1 MEAAASAAI
10 LAGGKSTRMRTA
22 KAFLEVGGQAVI
34 SRIVTELA
42 CRFDEVLVVTN
53 EPSRYEGVG
62 GRVVTD
68 IIPGRG
74 PLSGI
79 HSALH
84 HAAHPLVFV
93 TACDMPF
100 VSGIL
105 ARGLVALIDGY
116 DCAVPV
122 VHNYVEPLFAVY
134 RRSCLKP
141 IEDCLNE
148 GRLKVV
154 DLFSRVRVKYIKESE
169 IPGPVMPETFFN
181 INYPRDWARARAM
194 VRHGGTPPELPPF
207 ICIAGTSGAGKTVL
221 VTRLVHALRRRGLR
235 VGTVKHAP
243 HGAELLVEGTDSWRH
258 FQSGAEMSV
267 VVTPDAVAAVRRTGE
282 ETPLED
288 VLAGMTGV
296 DLVLVEGYKG
306 KTYPKVIV
314 NSGDP
319 GPVDTAGA
327 VTVAGAAVPGLAV
340 PTYDRDD
347 IAGLA
352 REVLRY
358 LGLELNEE

>member
-1 MEAAASAAI
+1 MASAAV

-34 SRIVTELA
+34 CRIVAELA
-42 CRFDEVLVVTN
+42 SRFDEILVVTN

-68 IIPGRG
+68 IIPGKG

-79 HSALH
+79 HSALY
-84 HAAHPLVFV
+84 HAVHPLVFV

-100 VSGIL
+100 ISGIL
-105 ARGLVALIDGY
+105 ARGLVDLADGY

-141 IEDCLNE
+141 IEDCLRE

-169 IPGPVMPETFFN
+169 IPGPVTPQTFFN

-194 VRHGGTPPELPPF
+194 ARHGGRPADIPPF
-207 ICIAGTSGAGKTVL
+207 ICITGTSDAGKTVL
-221 VTRLVHALRRRGLR
+221 VTRLVDALRRRGLR

-243 HGAELLVEGTDSWRH
+243 HGADLLVEGTDSWRH
-258 FQSGAEMSV
+258 FQSGAEIAA
-267 VVTPDAVAAVRRTGE
+267 VVTPRWVAAVRRTEE
-282 ETPLED
+282 ETPLEE
-288 VLAGMTGV
+288 VLAGMSGV

-306 KTYPKVIV
+306 MAYPKVIV
-314 NSGDP
+314 HSGDP
-319 GPVDTAGA
+319 GPVNPAGA
-327 VTVAGAAVPGLAV
+327 VAVAGPPVPGLAV
-340 PTYDRDD
+340 PAYERDD
-347 IAGLA
+347 IPGLTG
-352 REVLRY
+352 EIVRY
-358 LGLELNEE
+358 LGLDRNEE